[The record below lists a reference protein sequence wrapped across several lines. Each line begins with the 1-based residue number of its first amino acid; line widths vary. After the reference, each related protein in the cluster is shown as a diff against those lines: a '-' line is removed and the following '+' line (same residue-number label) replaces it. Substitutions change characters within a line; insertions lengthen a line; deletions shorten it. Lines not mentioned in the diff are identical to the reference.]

1 MTEAAVRADACLDVD
16 LPIDLADHHAM
27 NAAPTL
33 PNGDYPFRD
42 EVYPLAKLAISE
54 APPELAEF
62 LIEQANA
69 NGIELIRDAVVE
81 LVCRGEGIPVQRFV
95 VYWPSGSGIHVLVPK
110 RFVVGKA

>member
-62 LIEQANA
+62 LIEQANVCT
-69 NGIELIRDAVVE
+69 AV
-81 LVCRGEGIPVQRFV
+81 RKPSSGAPAFV
-95 VYWPSGSGIHVLVPK
+95 PA
-110 RFVVGKA
+110 RAA